1 MTDAQSPS
9 ASTPAP
15 TPPAS
20 RPGESEDARL
30 AEFGYEQRLD
40 RSVGTLASFAIGFA
54 TISATTAV
62 FTGFGAGYF
71 TAGGPFVWTL
81 LLAGVV
87 FTIWAFIAAD
97 LTAKIPL
104 AGYSYQWISRING
117 PSLGWFTGFIALMGW
132 VCGMTGVGFI
142 LSGYLGGLFGW
153 NLSQTAQIL
162 VAIAVVFA
170 CVLINIY
177 GVRFATMVNNIG
189 VGLELVVTVV
199 ATAVVAVIAFAA
211 PENHQPFSVL
221 FTGGQSGDQDSYFL
235 AWLAA
240 ALGPFFG
247 LIGVESGADVA
258 EETKNARYVVPRTMF
273 YALGTSIVIELLM
286 YIVFVLAI
294 RDSDAVSANSAAP
307 IEEIIN
313 QQLGPVA
320 TKIVVAFALTNI
332 LACLLSNMLVATR
345 LTYSMARDNM
355 LPFSHVWRHVSV
367 KSKTPSYAV
376 IGLGCLSTL
385 LLLSALVNEA
395 AFNYIIGIA
404 SLLFFFVYILQTI
417 GLLIGVSKGTIPQA
431 EPGTFDLGRWRL
443 PIYIVALVI
452 FLAVAV
458 ALVFLPQFASN
469 KWIFLGLVVRARAGR
484 RSPAPDDGRT
494 RIENSS
500 GSSTPCRSSAARSW
514 SPRPRARSSSTSP
527 TRSRRWSPNPASRP
541 GS

>member
-1 MTDAQSPS
+1 MTDALASPTHS
-9 ASTPAP
+9 EHPELGA
-15 TPPAS
+15 
-20 RPGESEDARL
+20 EDAKL
-30 AEFGYEQRLD
+30 AEFGYPQKLD

-71 TAGGPFVWTL
+71 TAGAPFVWTL
-81 LLAGVV
+81 LLAGAV
-87 FTIWAFIAAD
+87 FAIWAFIAAD

-117 PSLGWFTGFIALMGW
+117 PDLGWFTGFIALMGW

-153 NLSQTAQIL
+153 NMSQSQQIL
-162 VAIAVVFA
+162 VAIGVVFL

-189 VGLELVVTVV
+189 VGLELIVTVA
-199 ATAVVAVIAFAA
+199 ATAVVAIIAFAA
-211 PENHQPFSVL
+211 PDHHQPISVL
-221 FTGGQSGDQDSYFL
+221 FTGGESGDKNTYLL

-258 EETKNARYVVPRTMF
+258 EETKNARYVVPKTMF
-273 YALGTSIVIELLM
+273 YALATSIVIELLM
-286 YIVFVLAI
+286 YIVYVLAI
-294 RDSDAVSANSAAP
+294 RDVDAVAANQAAP

-313 QQLGPVA
+313 QQAGPIV
-320 TKIVVAFALTNI
+320 TRVVVAVALTNI
-332 LACLLSNMLVATR
+332 LACLLSNILVATR

-355 LPFSHVWRHVSV
+355 LPFSHIWRHVSPTRR
-367 KSKTPSYAV
+367 TPTYAV
-376 IGLGCLSTL
+376 IGLGCLSTV
-385 LLLSALVNEA
+385 LLLSALVNTA

-417 GLLIGVSKGTIPQA
+417 GLLVGYRRGTIPAA

-443 PIYIVALVI
+443 PLYITALVV
-452 FLAVAV
+452 FLGVAV
-458 ALVFLPQFASN
+458 ALLFLPQFTSN
-469 KWIFLGLVVRARAGR
+469 KWVFLGVVAL
-484 RSPAPDDGRT
+484 
-494 RIENSS
+494 
-500 GSSTPCRSSAARSW
+500 AAIW
-514 SPRPRARSSSTSP
+514 WATGL
-527 TRSRRWSPNPASRP
+527 RSRLRSGEA
-541 GS
+541 GSEYAKTHLS